1 RGDHGDVDRRLLSAQ
16 LVTEVPGTLETG
28 ESTADDHHGGHRP
41 HCTDPYC
48 ASGAALACL
57 TDRGPRRDGR
67 DEMTGPLRRL
77 RPPHPLDVLSAVWST
92 AAATPVAWLV
102 KGRRLTVNI
111 DGADVSL
118 TITDFDPRMDIL
130 RLSVGRLGR
139 VELGACDIEWADN
152 RIDRLTAV
160 LHDVHLKPSVRPE
173 LVAGPAHLTADIP
186 ADVVP
191 VWLASKAPRL
201 SGDIDDDGVARIWLA
216 RRPHWGRLEIDARL
230 ERSTS
235 GTATDHPADHSALW
249 LHPRAVV

>member
-1 RGDHGDVDRRLLSAQ
+1 
-16 LVTEVPGTLETG
+16 
-28 ESTADDHHGGHRP
+28 
-41 HCTDPYC
+41 
-48 ASGAALACL
+48 
-57 TDRGPRRDGR
+57 
-67 DEMTGPLRRL
+67 MTGPLRRL

-173 LVAGPAHLTADIP
+173 LVAGPVHLTADIP

-249 LHPRAVV
+249 LHPRAVVRGRRRLRFPAWTPGYRFPLPELPHGLRVTGIEFAPGRLHLSGDVGQWRLPVTSIPPL